1 MEYQIDGVPTE
12 DANFGR
18 VLAGQTGPTIP
29 VQLVNTGS
37 VPRAVQ
43 LRIRQDDDTAGT
55 GAATVLLAGVPTA
68 LGPDW
73 LDCGTL
79 APGAALTLSCSW
91 FTASGAPPEQYRAE
105 DLAFVE
111 ADVA

>member
-1 MEYQIDGVPTE
+1 MEYQIDGVPTS

-18 VLAGQTGPTIP
+18 VLAGQTGPTIT
-29 VQLVNTGS
+29 VQLVNTGAEA
-37 VPRAVQ
+37 RAVQ
-43 LRIRQDDDTAGT
+43 LRIRQDDATAGT
-55 GAATVLLAGVPTA
+55 GAASVTLAGVPTPLTDA
-68 LGPDW
+68 W

-79 APGAALTLSCSW
+79 APGASLTLTCSW
-91 FTASGAPPEQYRAE
+91 FTASGAPPEQYRAS

>member
-1 MEYQIDGVPTE
+1 MEFQIDGVPTT

-18 VLAGQTGPTIP
+18 VLAGQTGPTITA
-29 VQLVNTGS
+29 QLVNTGAE
-37 VPRAVQ
+37 PRTVQ
-43 LRIRQDDDTAGT
+43 LRLLQDDATAGT
-55 GAATVLLAGVPTA
+55 GEASVLLAGVPTPLTA
-68 LGPDW
+68 AW

-91 FTASGAPPEQYRAE
+91 FTASGAPPEQYRAA

>member
-1 MEYQIDGVPTE
+1 MEFQIAGTPAR

-18 VLAGQTGPTIP
+18 VLAGQSGPTITA
-29 VQLVNTGS
+29 QLVNTGAA
-37 VPRAVQ
+37 PRAVQ
-43 LRIRQDDDTAGT
+43 LRLRQDDATAGT
-55 GAATVLLAGVPTA
+55 GAASVTLAGVPTP
-68 LGPDW
+68 LGEDW

-91 FTASGAPPEQYRAE
+91 FTASGAPAGQYRAE

-111 ADVA
+111 ADVT